1 MKNLRGLGSRELLR
15 LYAAVMRELRHRK
28 VIRSTNNPVA
38 DLAELLASRAFK
50 LKLETKSTAGFDGV
64 GRDGTRYQIK
74 GRRRTPENRSTQ
86 LSAIRNLAGNK
97 FTYLLA
103 ILFDEEFNIERALR
117 IHREAVRRHA
127 RFREHVNGHILTLKG
142 AVLKDKGVEDVTT
155 RLRAAARL

>member
-15 LYAAVMRELRHRK
+15 LYAAIMRELRHRK

-50 LKLETKSTAGFDGV
+50 LTLETKSTAGFDGV

-97 FTYLLA
+97 FKYLLA
-103 ILFDEEFNIERALR
+103 ILFDEDFNVERALR
-117 IHREAVRRHA
+117 IRRDAVRRHA
-127 RFREHVNGHILTLKG
+127 RFSKHVNGHIITLKG
-142 AVLKDKGVEDVTT
+142 GLLEDRRTEDVTDC
-155 RLRAAARL
+155 LRGIKI